1 MGLDLRHII
10 VVLLILVSGVTI
22 AQEKYTISGK
32 IKDASNGEDIPF
44 TNVLVK
50 ELSGVG
56 ATSNVYGFYS
66 LTIPEGDYTLVFR
79 FVGYRTLEKTISL
92 HNNTTVDVELEA
104 TATALEAV
112 VITSEAEN
120 ENVTNN
126 EGSVTKIS
134 MNTVKEVPTFGG
146 EPDILRIAQMN
157 PGIKTAGEGN
167 SGFYVRGG
175 GLDQNLVLIDEA
187 PVYNPS
193 HVLGFFSVFNGD
205 ALKGATV
212 YKGGMLPEY
221 GGKTASVMDIRMKD
235 GNSKEFQVTG
245 GIGLIAS
252 RLTLEGPIVKDKG
265 SFMISGRRSYADL
278 YLKPLEDDRLNS
290 TKLFFHDLN
299 LKANYQITK
308 KDKIYLS
315 GYLGRDVFGF
325 GDDFGFDWGN
335 ITGTLRWNHVI
346 NSKMFSNTSLI
357 YSNYD
362 YNISVGSES
371 AGEDIEIKSKI
382 EDFNLKQDFSF
393 YPNSNNSIKFGF
405 NIIHHAITSGSL
417 NGGENSGVNPDE
429 GDLSYGYESAIYLQ
443 NEQKINAKWSAN
455 YGLRYSFFHRI
466 GPGSEYEF
474 DSEGNLISEEDFS
487 NGSLMETVGG
497 LEPRLAT
504 TYLLNK
510 KSSLKLSYNRNYQYL
525 HLLTGSTSSTPIDVW
540 VMSSNN
546 IKPQQAD
553 QISLGYFR
561 NFKKNVY
568 EASAEVYYKSMQ
580 NVIDYKT
587 GANTFLNSQLESDL
601 IYGTGEAYGLELFF
615 KKTKGNLTGWV
626 GYTISRTTRKFDEVN
641 DGKLF
646 SAKQDRTH
654 DISIVAM
661 YKINEKL
668 SASSSFV
675 YYTGDAITF
684 PTGQYS
690 VEGITTPYYT
700 ERNGYRMPDYHRLD
714 LGLTWYTRKT
724 EKFES
729 SWNFSVYNAY
739 GRENPYIINFEPN
752 EDDPTVNNA
761 VQISLFRW
769 VPSVTYNFKF

>member
-1 MGLDLRHII
+1 MGLGLRHMII
-10 VVLLILVSGVTI
+10 VLLILAGGEAI
-22 AQEKYTISGK
+22 AQEKFTISGK
-32 IKDASNGEDIPF
+32 IKDAANGEDIPF

-66 LTIPEGDYTLVFR
+66 LTIPEGDYTLIFR
-79 FVGYRTLEKTISL
+79 FVGYQTLEKTISL
-92 HNNTTVDVELEA
+92 RQDMTLDVELEA

-252 RLTLEGPIVKDKG
+252 RLTFEGPIVKDKG

-278 YLKPLEDDRLNS
+278 YLRPLEDDRLNS

-299 LKANYQITK
+299 LKANYQITE
-308 KDKIYLS
+308 KDKIYVS
-315 GYLGRDVFGF
+315 GYLGRDVFGYR
-325 GDDFGFDWGN
+325 DDFGFDWGN

-346 NSKMFSNTSLI
+346 SNKMFSNTSLI

-371 AGEDIEIKSKI
+371 AGEDIEIKSQI

-405 NIIHHAITSGSL
+405 NVIHHTITSGSL
-417 NGGENSGVNPDE
+417 DGGENSGINSDA

-443 NEQKINAKWSAN
+443 NEQKINDKWSAN

-466 GPGSEYEF
+466 GPGSEYLF
-474 DSEGNLISEEDFS
+474 DSEGNLISEETFS
-487 NGSLMETVGG
+487 DGSLMEYMGG
-497 LEPRLAT
+497 LEPRLAA

-510 KSSLKLSYNRNYQYL
+510 KSSLKFVYNRNYQYL
-525 HLLTGSTSSTPIDVW
+525 HLLTGSTASTPIDVW

-601 IYGTGEAYGLELFF
+601 IYGTGEAYGLELFL
-615 KKTKGNLTGWV
+615 KKTKGDLTGWV
-626 GYTISRTTRKFDEVN
+626 GYTISRTTRKFDEIN
-641 DGKLF
+641 DGKPF

-654 DISIVAM
+654 DISVVAM
-661 YKINEKL
+661 YKINKKL
-668 SASSSFV
+668 SASGSFIF
-675 YYTGDAITF
+675 YTGDAVTF
-684 PTGQYS
+684 PTGQYT

-700 ERNGYRMPDYHRLD
+700 ERNGYRMPNYHRMD
-714 LGLTWYTRKT
+714 LGLTWYLKKT
-724 EKFES
+724 DKLES

-752 EDDPTVNNA
+752 EDNPNINNA